1 MDNERIKPTISLVK
15 VACSDHCSTEAPIVH
30 HRSQLQVIQ
39 IMMEMMTKVTT
50 KKMMMK
56 VLKMMLMKMG
66 EELRS

>member
-1 MDNERIKPTISLVK
+1 MDNERIKPTATISLVK
-15 VACSDHCSTEAPIVH
+15 VACSDQGSTEAPTVY

-39 IMMEMMTKVTT
+39 IMMMKVTM

-56 VLKMMLMKMG
+56 VLKMMKIR